1 MDRPSVAHQ
10 LTFGHWGG
18 GKGLFDKP
26 CGIAIDAAMNVYVA
40 DAGNGQVQVLDP
52 QGTFIR
58 AFGRGEGG
66 WLKKVGKLIAPAGVA
81 VDATG
86 ACYVTD
92 VKLGVFKFD
101 HDGHFVASF
110 GPKGKREGELNWPRG
125 IHFDPEGSLWVVD
138 SHNDR
143 VQRFDP
149 EGRFILAFGGPGD
162 DKEGRGK
169 FNRPSD
175 LAIDSEG
182 CLYVTDTLHS
192 CVQKFDTRGRFLAKV
207 GSPGS
212 GEGELWWPRGIT
224 IDGQGRIFVVERM
237 NHRVQV
243 FDRDWRFLCTF
254 GGEGRHHGQFKEPY
268 GIAFNGRS
276 EAYVSDNAN
285 DRVQRFAVA

>member
-10 LTFGHWGG
+10 LTFGYWGS

-40 DAGNGQVQVLDP
+40 DAGNGLVQVLDP
-52 QGTFIR
+52 EGRFIR

-101 HDGHFVASF
+101 HDGHFLASF

-125 IHFDPEGSLWVVD
+125 IHFDAEGSLWVVD
-138 SHNDR
+138 AHNDR

-182 CLYVTDTLHS
+182 CLYVTDTLQS
-192 CVQKFDTRGRFLAKV
+192 CVQKFD
-207 GSPGS
+207 
-212 GEGELWWPRGIT
+212 PRG
-224 IDGQGRIFVVERM
+224 
-237 NHRVQV
+237 
-243 FDRDWRFLCTF
+243 RFLCTF